1 MLVSL
6 FVEIRKLKGSLV
18 LLLCVAAPA
27 LVAGLLALI
36 LLKRPNLD
44 WKEVLEGS
52 TGLWSFF
59 MLPMTIAALSAL
71 LAQIEHGPRAWDHML
86 ALPVRR
92 WRLFAAKGLVLMGL
106 VAAMS
111 AVLALG
117 IPAVIGLLQAVAP
130 QRVPAGPFPWAQEV
144 RMLTQMWG
152 ASLFMGMIQLWVALR
167 FRSFVAPLTL
177 GLGGTFVA
185 VAASGAK
192 EGVYL
197 PWLMPLNII
206 TGTAEHHLLA
216 LELGLAGG
224 AVTFL
229 LMLLHLSGR
238 EA

>member
-6 FVEIRKLKGSLV
+6 FVEVRKLKGSLV
-18 LLLCVAAPA
+18 ALLCLAAPT

-52 TGLWSFF
+52 TGLWAFF
-59 MLPMTIAALSAL
+59 MLPMSIAALSAL
-71 LAQIEHGPRAWDHML
+71 LAHIEHGPRAWDHML

-92 WRLFAAKGLVLMGL
+92 WRLFAAKGTVLMGL

-111 AVLALG
+111 VLLAVE
-117 IPAVIGLLQAVAP
+117 IPGVIALLQTFAP
-130 QRVPAGPFPWAQEV
+130 SRAPSGPFPWAGEV
-144 RMLTQMWG
+144 RLLAQMWG
-152 ASLFMGMIQLWVALR
+152 ASAFMAMVQLWVALR

-177 GLGGTFVA
+177 GLAGAFVA

-197 PWLMPLNII
+197 PFLMPLNII
-206 TGTAEHHLLA
+206 AGTAANHALA
-216 LELGLAGG
+216 LQLGLAGG
-224 AVTFL
+224 VAAFA

>member
-6 FVEIRKLKGSLV
+6 YVEIRKLKGSLV
-18 LLLCVAAPA
+18 LLLCGAAPT
-27 LVAGLLALI
+27 LVAGLLVLI

-44 WKEVLEGS
+44 WKDVMEGS

-92 WRLFAAKGLVLMGL
+92 WRLFAAKGVVLMGL
-106 VAAMS
+106 IAAMS
-111 AVLALG
+111 GLLALE
-117 IPAVIGLLQAVAP
+117 IPAVIVLLQAVAP
-130 QRVPAGPFPWAQEV
+130 HKVPAGPFPWPTEA

-167 FRSFVAPLTL
+167 FRSFVVPLTL

-206 TGTAEHHLLA
+206 SGTAANHALA

-224 AVTFL
+224 VATFL
-229 LMLLHLSGR
+229 LMLLHLSRR

>member
-18 LLLCVAAPA
+18 LLLCLAAPS
-27 LVAGLLALI
+27 LVAGLLVLI

-71 LAQIEHGPRAWDHML
+71 IAQIEHGPRAWDHML

-92 WRLFAAKGLVLMGL
+92 WRLFAAKGIMLMGL
-106 VAAMS
+106 IAAMS
-111 AVLALG
+111 AVLALE
-117 IPAVIGLLQAVAP
+117 IPAAIALLQAVAP
-130 QRVPAGPFPWAQEV
+130 QKVPAGPFPLREEL
-144 RMLTQMWG
+144 RMLSQMWG

-206 TGTAEHHLLA
+206 SGTAANHALA
-216 LELGLAGG
+216 LNLGLAGG
-224 AVTFL
+224 AATFL
-229 LMLLHLSGR
+229 LMLLHLSRR